1 MTNDRRTEEV
11 LDAARGTW
19 STSVFSALVIGMR
32 LFQQS
37 DVGEGKVASFAFA
50 LALPLTVH
58 VDLGHCH
65 KVPHLQSDKHNP

>member
-1 MTNDRRTEEV
+1 MTNGRRTREV
-11 LDAARGTW
+11 LDAARAMRRTC
-19 STSVFSALVIGMR
+19 VFSALIIGMW

-58 VDLGHCH
+58 VDLGHCY
-65 KVPHLQSDKHNP
+65 KVPHLQNDKYKP